1 MNEVNEMYNLDVEFH
16 RCPILF
22 TFFFFAVSEEMV
34 LAMKI
39 ERYFI
44 RIILQYPSIFSGCPE
59 DENVCFMKMAA

>member
-1 MNEVNEMYNLDVEFH
+1 MYILDVEFH
-16 RCPILF
+16 RGARFSSLF
-22 TFFFFAVSEEMV
+22 LFFAVSEEMV